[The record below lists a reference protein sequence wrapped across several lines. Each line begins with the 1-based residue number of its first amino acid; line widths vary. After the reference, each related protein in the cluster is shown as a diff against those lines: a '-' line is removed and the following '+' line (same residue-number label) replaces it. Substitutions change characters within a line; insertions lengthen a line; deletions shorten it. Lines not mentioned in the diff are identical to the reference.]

1 MSKPMKVTLT
11 VKVPDKLT
19 TTFFE
24 LPCVKSAMKYEGQVC
39 YVIQSEAATR
49 QIAEPGMWVIHLVG
63 CGYDYW
69 KVVTEEKYL
78 KYYAK

>member
-1 MSKPMKVTLT
+1 MKVTQA

-24 LPCVKSAMKYEGQVC
+24 LACVKSAMKYEGQVC

-69 KVVTEEKYL
+69 KVVSEEKYL